1 MCPGLHVSG
10 HRCGRRV
17 GTYPPEEGF
26 ESVNHAISEREF
38 SRACTVIPGGVDSPV
53 RAFASVGATPLFY
66 DHAAGSHVYD
76 VDGNDLI
83 DFVGSWG
90 PMLLGHRPRVVMEA
104 VCRQLER
111 GTSFGAPCV
120 AETRM
125 AELVHSIVPCVERIR
140 MVSSGTEA
148 TMSAIRLAR
157 GFTGRD
163 KFIKFEGNYHGHSD
177 ALLVAAGSGVVTFGI
192 PGTPGVTA
200 GAVAD
205 TIVVRYN
212 DLDGVKEAFARYPGQ
227 IAALI
232 VEPVAGNMGVVPP
245 APGFLG
251 GLRKLTADNGALLI
265 FDEVITGF
273 RIARDGAIGRFGV
286 TPDLV
291 TYGKIIGGGF
301 PVGAFGGCA
310 EVMDHLAPIGPV
322 YQAGTLSGNPVAME
336 AGIAMLT
343 ELGHPGI
350 YEELERKGALLEAG
364 LRGAAETAAVPVQ
377 VNRIGSLATVFFSD
391 KPVTDWDSANR
402 CDTAQFSAWFGRM
415 LERGFAIAPSQFEA
429 LFLSLAHT
437 DAEIDSF
444 ISAAADVLKELA

>member
-1 MCPGLHVSG
+1 MPLASPV
-10 HRCGRRV
+10 HRYGCRPVVHPSEKG
-17 GTYPPEEGF
+17 
-26 ESVNHAISEREF
+26 SHLVNHTMSNREF
-38 SRACTVIPGGVDSPV
+38 SRACSVIPGGVDSPV

-76 VDGNDLI
+76 VDGNDLV
-83 DFVGSWG
+83 DFIGSWG
-90 PMLLGHRPRVVMEA
+90 PMLLGHRPPVVMEA
-104 VCRQLER
+104 VRRQLER

-125 AELVHSIVPCVERIR
+125 AELIHSIVPCVEKVR

-163 KFIKFEGNYHGHSD
+163 RFIKFEGNYHGHSD
-177 ALLVAAGSGVVTFGI
+177 ALLVAAGSGVATFGI

-205 TIVVRYN
+205 TIVLRYN
-212 DLDGVKEAFARYPGQ
+212 DLDGVEDAFARHPGQ

-245 APGFLG
+245 APGFLE
-251 GLRKLTADNGALLI
+251 GLREITADNDALLI

-273 RIARDGAIGRFGV
+273 RVARDGAIGRFGV

-301 PVGAFGGCA
+301 PVGALGGRA
-310 EVMDHLAPIGPV
+310 EVMDLLAPSGPV

-343 ELGHPGI
+343 ELGRPGI
-350 YEELERKGALLEAG
+350 YGELERKGARLEAG
-364 LRGAAETAAVPVQ
+364 LQAAAGSAAVPVQ
-377 VNRIGSLATVFFSD
+377 VNRLGSLATVFFSD
-391 KPVTDWDSANR
+391 RPVTDWDCAR
-402 CDTAQFSAWFGRM
+402 ACDTSRFSAWFGQM
-415 LERGFAIAPSQFEA
+415 AERGFAIAPSQFEA

-444 ISAAADVLKELA
+444 TSAAAEVLKELA